1 MPDLFFSYCF
11 KLFIAFFKSEFECFA
26 TGTLE
31 QFEKKTKNISFA
43 ILFRTC
49 DRFNMS
55 PVQMAIE
62 LKCEKFISNPTVQ
75 HLSQN
80 YWRGHNFDDASY
92 SMIVADNLSFG
103 LFHKYLKPKENQEKF
118 VILYLFELLSIFSL
132 IFLFGKTKRNL

>member
-1 MPDLFFSYCF
+1 MLSIVHEIVYLLLYSQFCR
-11 KLFIAFFKSEFECFA
+11 EFERFA

-62 LKCEKFISNPTVQ
+62 FDCKNFISHPTVQ
-75 HLSQN
+75 HLMTQ
-80 YWRGHNFDDASY
+80 YFDDASFWRT
-92 SMIVADNLSFG
+92 VFDNLTIG
-103 LFHKYLKPKENQEKF
+103 LFHKYIKPEEHGEKF
-118 VILYLFELLSIFSL
+118 VSPLLKFSYFKIPSNNLFFVI
-132 IFLFGKTKRNL
+132 